1 MKLPRLILA
10 LVLLLPA
17 PLAAQAPAA
26 RPTAPAA
33 QAPATRPTAPAAQA
47 PAAAPTAPAGQSS
60 FAAQMLAGSW
70 ALRVEGTVV
79 FRFDLARSGDGG
91 WSGVWA
97 KPNSFATDG
106 AIFAELSGPPV
117 EQRSQAGRAIGEWA
131 ELSFGDARPGAIP
144 DVFRFRLTGPDR
156 AELLYADTGQAP
168 FLLERVDPG
177 TPPGPWAAGRVY
189 RRAGVQAGTLVSYN
203 VGPRTIPAAEPTN
216 APPATDR
223 PPAVVGR

>member
-17 PLAAQAPAA
+17 PVAAQAPAA

-33 QAPATRPTAPAAQA
+33 QAPAARPTAPAAV
-47 PAAAPTAPAGQSS
+47 AAQPS

-79 FRFDLARSGDGG
+79 FRFDLAPSSGG
-91 WSGVWA
+91 WSGLWA
-97 KPNSFATDG
+97 KPKSFATDG

-156 AELLYADTGQAP
+156 AEMLYADTGQAP
-168 FLLERVDPG
+168 FVLERVAPG
-177 TPPGPWAAGRVY
+177 TPPGPWTAGRVY
-189 RRAGVQAGTLVSYN
+189 RRAGVQAGSMVSYN
-203 VGPRTIPAAEPTN
+203 VGPRTIPSVEPTN